1 MEKKSFFPIFVDL
14 NDKEC
19 LVIGGGN
26 IALRKTEKLLEYGA
40 KVRVISPQV
49 KHEFMDLDIELKKNY
64 FCESDLEH
72 PFLVIAATDNEDL
85 NLKIVEMCNE
95 KNILV
100 NNITSKSN
108 MSARFAAVLENQ
120 DYQVAISAKGNP
132 KKALELKKEIEKTIF
147 NVVNSK

>member
-1 MEKKSFFPIFVDL
+1 MDKKSFFPMFIDL

-19 LVIGGGN
+19 LVVGGGN
-26 IALRKTEKLLEYGA
+26 IALRKTKTLLEYGA
-40 KVRVISPQV
+40 KVRVISPHV

-64 FCESDLEH
+64 FCESDLEK
-72 PFLVIAATDNEDL
+72 PFLVIAATDNEEL
-85 NLKIVEMCNE
+85 NLKIVELCNE

-100 NNITSKSN
+100 NNITSKLN
-108 MSARFAAVLENQ
+108 MSARFAAILEND

-132 KKALELKKEIEKTIF
+132 KKALKLKKEIENSIF